1 MKAGIYVRISDD
13 RTGQRAGVQRQ
24 EADCRELAE
33 RRGWSVVQVYE
44 DNDLSAY
51 RGQPR
56 PAYQRLLEDIKQG
69 RINAVVVWHLDR
81 LHRHPKELE
90 QFFEV
95 CDAAGVADLAS
106 VTGDVDLSTTDGR
119 FHARILGAMAHK
131 ESDDKSRR
139 IRRKAEELAREGK
152 VGGGGYRPFGYQQDR
167 VAVRADEAELI
178 REAAQRVLAGDGLN
192 GIAKDWQG
200 RGVETPTGR
209 HWRSPTLKRMLL
221 SPRIAGLRQLR
232 GVVVGKAEW
241 DQIID
246 PETHHRLTVIL
257 TDPARRKFYGGGGR
271 RYLLTGFAYCGLC
284 GAKLVARPRGDKRRC
299 YVCASGPN
307 FGGCG
312 KIRVLSEPLEEFIA
326 EAVFAALDTPKLTE
340 AVRAQ
345 TDDGQLSALLE
356 TLRSDQDT
364 LDQLAQDHYADRLIS
379 RSEYFAVRS
388 ALDQRIEATKSQ
400 LRRQE
405 STTALA
411 DLPSGGDAVRAAWAE
426 NDLTWRRALVGTV
439 IERVVL
445 HPAVKGRN
453 YFDPNR
459 VELIWRF

>member
-51 RGQPR
+51 RGKPR
-56 PAYQRLLEDIKQG
+56 PAYQRLLGDIKQG
-69 RINAVVVWHLDR
+69 SVEAVVVWRLDR

-90 QFFEV
+90 EFFEV

-106 VTGDVDLSTTDGR
+106 VTGAVDLSTGDGR
-119 FHARILGAMAHK
+119 FQARILGAVARK

-139 IRRKAEELAREGK
+139 IRRKAEELARAGK
-152 VGGGGYRPFGYQQDR
+152 VGGGGHRPFGYQQNR
-167 VAVRADEAELI
+167 VAVRTDEADLI
-178 REAAQRVLAGDGLN
+178 REAAQRVLAGEGLH
-192 GIAKDWQG
+192 GIATDWQA

-209 HWRSPTLKRMLL
+209 HWQSQTLKRMLI
-221 SPRIAGLRQLR
+221 SPRIAGLRELR
-232 GVVVGKAEW
+232 GVVVGDAEW

-246 PETHHRLTVIL
+246 PETHHRLVVIL

-271 RYLLTGFAYCGLC
+271 RYLLTGFGFCGLC

-307 FGGCG
+307 FRGCG
-312 KIRVLSEPLEEFIA
+312 KIRVLSEPVEEFIA
-326 EAVFAALDTPKLTE
+326 EALFVALDTPKLIE
-340 AVRAQ
+340 AIRAQ
-345 TDDGQLSALLE
+345 TDDSELSGLLE
-356 TLRSDQDT
+356 ALRSDEDA
-364 LDQLAQDHYADRLIS
+364 LEQLARDHYADRLIS
-379 RSEYFAVRS
+379 RGEYLAARS

-411 DLPSGGDAVRAAWAE
+411 DIPSGGDAVRAAWAE
-426 NDLTWRRALVGTV
+426 SDLTWRRALVGTV